1 MDGYKDSKEQI
12 KKCETA
18 LKDIEYQKADQAYLS
33 RNYETAYSL
42 FMELIGYKDSYDRAK
57 ECALY
62 VGGEALEK
70 KEL

>member
-42 FMELIGYKDSYDRAK
+42 FAR
-57 ECALY
+57 
-62 VGGEALEK
+62 EASV
-70 KEL
+70 